1 MSVYREDAFTLLTRL
16 KPGIVNCVVTDPPYE
31 SLEKYRAVGTTT
43 RLKHSQAS
51 SNDWFATIP
60 NSRLPEL
67 LTGLWRVLA
76 DDSHCYLFCDDETSN
91 LLWLANQQLGHVNG
105 DPRGPEP
112 LFKWW
117 KRIVWNKVSMGM
129 GYHYRA
135 QTEFIV
141 FLEKGHRQ
149 LSSRSL
155 PDFLDPE
162 ALSALVAQKKIYR
175 GYPTEKP
182 PEVSAVLIE
191 QSTSPGEVVLDPFC
205 GSGSVG
211 VAAQTLG
218 RRFIGA
224 DIADTAV
231 TLTQSRLAQLT
242 QT

>member
-1 MSVYREDAFTLLTRL
+1 LSVYKEDAFLLLARL
-16 KPGIVNCVVTDPPYE
+16 KPESINLCVTDPPYE

-43 RLKHSQAS
+43 RLKHSQGS
-51 SNDWFATIP
+51 SNDWFQTIP

-76 DDSHCYLFCDDETSN
+76 DNSHCYLFCDDETSN
-91 LLWLANQQLGHVNG
+91 LLWLANRELGA
-105 DPRGPEP
+105 
-112 LFKWW
+112 FKWW
-117 KRIVWNKVSMGM
+117 KRVVWNKVSMGM

-141 FLEKGHRQ
+141 FLEKGHRN
-149 LSSRSL
+149 LTSRSI

-191 QSTSPGEVVLDPFC
+191 QSTAPGEVVLDPFC

-231 TLTQSRLAQLT
+231 TLTQSRLAALI